1 MKIDLN
7 FDIIDLSNQAIGN
20 AGKLVANLLVQQ
32 SEGDVMKHYEWA
44 IKLNSGQVI
53 DLDTSDQE
61 YLKTFIKDHKTLFII
76 AKAQILE
83 VIKKK
88 DK

>member
-61 YLKTFIKDHKTLFII
+61 YLKTFIKDHKTHFII

>member
-83 VIKKK
+83 VRKKK